1 MAQGDLI
8 IDRTIRFMDILMKV
22 FKAANV
28 EEAVALAEGFKA
40 EGRYDWFRG
49 QLREWAPSSSLERKV
64 LPDPGARSQF
74 DEKLIRFTRWVTKQP
89 ALAYLAQDEHV
100 DSLFAVLQH
109 YGFPTNYIDFSTEPA
124 IAGFFASDTQ
134 SPPEEPGNCIIYC
147 LNTTDIKEF
156 YSHLPLSD
164 EGIAFIAEPVTVDVP
179 NLWRL
184 ESQYGHFLF
193 ANHPWYRIYDM
204 DRIVFPWSGAPAF
217 PSREQIYPSHKSA
230 LEQTLD
236 AYFFN
241 ERRIESYAMLHTLAE
256 EQGKQSLFRNI
267 YIETPE
273 TYESDSFMTPLSPTV
288 QWGAE
293 ALKPWRI
300 SPSEQFYSTVG
311 RHMPLPLR
319 SEATAPSLAD
329 QVKHSIR
336 GALNTQR
343 ELRAQAVEWIFTGLP
358 DDVDETLLRSTTRQA
373 WNGMRNLPYTNEDI
387 ACAISALFTLC
398 SKPDCYSIEG
408 CKVNRAFQ
416 TWVSDAM
423 YIEFGYPG
431 DSYSKAYCSDSRL
444 LKALDP
450 AWTSNLKDPESVT
463 SMTNALQKT
472 HDPRLMF
479 DFSQLSSIF
488 AREIIP
494 SQLAMKRPLVL
505 YNPADLEVLGLP

>member
-1 MAQGDLI
+1 M
-8 IDRTIRFMDILMKV
+8 TV

-28 EEAVALAEGFKA
+28 EDAVALAESFKA

-49 QLREWAPSSSLERKV
+49 QLREWMPSSSLERKV
-64 LPDPGARSQF
+64 LHDPVAKSQL
-74 DEKLIRFTRWVTKQP
+74 DEKLLRFTNWVIEQP
-89 ALAYLAQDEHV
+89 ALAYLAEEEHV

-109 YGFPTNYIDFSTEPA
+109 YGFPTNYIDFSTEPT

-134 SPPEEPGNCIIYC
+134 SPPEEPGNCVIYC
-147 LNTTDIKEF
+147 LDTSDLKEF
-156 YSHLPLSD
+156 YSHLPPSV
-164 EGIAFIAEPVTVDVP
+164 EGIAFIAEPVTVNVP

-184 ESQYGHFLF
+184 ESQHGHFLF
-193 ANHPWYRIYDM
+193 ANHPWYQIYDM

-236 AYFFN
+236 TYFFN
-241 ERRIESYAMLHTLAE
+241 ERRIENHAMLRAIAE

-267 YIETPE
+267 YVETPE
-273 TYESDSFMTPLSPTV
+273 TYDSDSFIAPLSPTA
-288 QWGAE
+288 QWSDE
-293 ALKPWRI
+293 ALEPWRVN
-300 SPSEQFYSTVG
+300 PNEQFYSTVG

-319 SEATAPSLAD
+319 NGATAPSLAD

-343 ELRAQAVEWIFTGLP
+343 GLRAQAVEWIFTGLP
-358 DDVDETLLRSTTRQA
+358 EEVDEALLRSTARQA

-387 ACAISALFTLC
+387 ACAISALINFC
-398 SKPDCYSIEG
+398 SIPDYYSPEG
-408 CKVNRAFQ
+408 YKVDRAFQ
-416 TWVSDAM
+416 EWIPDAI
-423 YIEFGYPG
+423 YIEFGYQG
-431 DSYSKAYCSDSRL
+431 DSYSKAYCSASQMFN
-444 LKALDP
+444 ALDP
-450 AWTSNLKDPESVT
+450 AWISSLKDPGS
-463 SMTNALQKT
+463 ALSIVGAFRKT

-494 SQLAMKRPLVL
+494 SQLAMKRSLVL
-505 YNPADLEVLGLP
+505 YNPADLVVLNIS